1 MFTKGSV
8 LNIAKAEAVVKDVIG
23 KAIAV
28 RGACSLTTSIEL
40 RRYKRLWTFL
50 INLLLDM
57 L

>member
-40 RRYKRLWTFL
+40 RRYKRL
-50 INLLLDM
+50 
-57 L
+57 